1 MKCGRLISPSLV
13 EKITTVTAGNHY
25 FILFNC
31 NALCLQFSKFSL
43 SFKGLLKF
51 YFLHDCSHEHS
62 SSSLVSCLGAGLPFQ
77 DLQRSANVI
86 FQPCVTG
93 SVLSSWWH
101 WLQLPQP
108 QNPAQGVLIHRRCW
122 TNICSTDHRVQGADF
137 GSLNL
142 DLMLYL
148 QKKKV
153 FCSQDE
159 NQSSSDVLL
168 GTWKV
173 LILEYPWFQKR

>member
-1 MKCGRLISPSLV
+1 M
-13 EKITTVTAGNHY
+13 ITTVTAGNHY

-31 NALCLQFSKFSL
+31 NALCLQLSKFSL

-51 YFLHDCSHEHS
+51 YFLQDCSHEHS
-62 SSSLVSCLGAGLPFQ
+62 SSSLVSSLGAGLPFQ
-77 DLQRSANVI
+77 DLHRYANVI
-86 FQPCVTG
+86 FKPCVTG

-122 TNICSTDHRVQGADF
+122 TNICSTNHRVQGAAF
-137 GSLNL
+137 GSLIL

-148 QKKKV
+148 QKKK
-153 FCSQDE
+153 S
-159 NQSSSDVLL
+159 LL
-168 GTWKV
+168 FTRWKSV
-173 LILEYPWFQKR
+173 LIRCPTGDMEGFNSWISLASKEIG